1 MCVCVCVNKMGN
13 KIGYTWM
20 ESTFRNPHLPIR
32 VCSSKLTDDTVFDS
46 FLLSDHQNNMNQFPL
61 TFLAILISHCY
72 ILSNAFT
79 LPVDKELATYPEYR
93 EITDPNNEGIHAM
106 LYATLE
112 TCTSCF

>member
-46 FLLSDHQNNMNQFPL
+46 FLLSVERNQLSRSSNDENQDHCS
-61 TFLAILISHCY
+61 TREKILCLDWWFH
-72 ILSNAFT
+72 LGFFVH
-79 LPVDKELATYPEYR
+79 LPTDVDQQT
-93 EITDPNNEGIHAM
+93 GV
-106 LYATLE
+106 
-112 TCTSCF
+112 